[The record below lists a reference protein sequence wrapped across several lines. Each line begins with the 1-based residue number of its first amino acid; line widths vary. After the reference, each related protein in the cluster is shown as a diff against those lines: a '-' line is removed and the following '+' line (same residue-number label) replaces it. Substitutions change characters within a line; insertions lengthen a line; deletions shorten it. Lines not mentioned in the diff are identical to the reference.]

1 MSVHV
6 EWAYIFTAH
15 VQSSQDV
22 TPTNKLIIAASFPA
36 QIGVLW
42 RSHPQLML
50 YVPTSLYYMDMY
62 WVYKCIIML
71 PEVIIIDIPCMQH
84 NTVNV
89 YKNYM
94 HVV

>member
-15 VQSSQDV
+15 AQSSQDV
-22 TPTNKLIIAASFPA
+22 TPTNKLIIAASFPT

-50 YVPTSLYYMDMY
+50 CVPMNQSTNHYYMDMY
-62 WVYKCIIML
+62 MHIIGCKCIIML
-71 PEVIIIDIPCMQH
+71 PEV
-84 NTVNV
+84 
-89 YKNYM
+89 
-94 HVV
+94 